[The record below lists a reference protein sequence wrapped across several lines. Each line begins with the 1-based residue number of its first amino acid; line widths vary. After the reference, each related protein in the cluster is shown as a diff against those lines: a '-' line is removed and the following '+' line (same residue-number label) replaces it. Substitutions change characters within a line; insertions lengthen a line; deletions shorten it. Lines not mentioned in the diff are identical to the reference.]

1 MKLNLKLNIFS
12 QLVIRKQQI
21 HLQKVVFIMKF
32 FYVLLM
38 FSTFT
43 NIVNANEDLLQQGND
58 FYQQGKFIQAIDVWE
73 TSLHNSPQFNTLL
86 QLSNAY
92 QALGDYNSALNVIK
106 QAISVADGTP
116 EQEVLAHSYLGDILL
131 ALQQPDKAF
140 EELEKYLSMART
152 LDNKLILAT
161 LLNNMSNALSA
172 EQYYSEA
179 LPIYQEVIEIAEDSN
194 DNLLQIQALSNQ
206 AQVYIKQK
214 QPENAVIIL
223 EKVLPLLDKLPGD
236 YAKAFHLLSLG
247 QLVFKVQAQAVNSK
261 LNAYDLFTESLRLAK
276 QLQDN
281 RLISYAK
288 GFLGELYEQRKLYP
302 EALKLT
308 REAIF
313 FAQEMPDL
321 LYLLEW
327 QQGNIWKAQQN
338 LEESLSAYQ
347 RAFDYLRPIRTSLT
361 NGQRNSNEVFYERI
375 RPIYYSLADVLLKK
389 AKQLPNDSAQKKQ
402 LLIQARDAVEELKE
416 AELQDY
422 FQDECVSAV
431 KTQITELKKLDKN
444 TAVLYPILLPD
455 RIELLFTTTD
465 NLDQIVIPIGYKEI
479 KKVILAFGKN
489 LQRVTEGSFIKQ
501 AKQLYNWMIKPIE
514 HEIAVHNIKTLVIVP
529 DGPLRTIPFAALYN
543 EVENKFLFDY
553 LALAVT
559 PSLTLTDPRPL
570 SRKNIKILLNG
581 LSKAVQD
588 FAPLPSVIKEIRD
601 IDKLFSNSTTLV
613 DENFLLKSVNNTLEN
628 SPFDIVHI
636 SSHGQFDRN
645 PKYSF
650 LLTYD
655 DKLTMDGLERLF
667 RLNDLRKKQVEL
679 LTLSAC
685 QTAVGD
691 ERAALGLAGVAIK
704 AGARSAL
711 ASLWFVDDSATSQ
724 LITDFYKQLQNPEL
738 SKAQAL
744 QNAQR
749 NLASK
754 KKYRHPAYWA
764 PFLLIGNWL

>member
-1 MKLNLKLNIFS
+1 MKIFC
-12 QLVIRKQQI
+12 
-21 HLQKVVFIMKF
+21 
-32 FYVLLM
+32 VLLM
-38 FSTFT
+38 VSTFT
-43 NIVNANEDLLQQGND
+43 NIVNANENLLQQGND
-58 FYQQGKFIQAIDVWE
+58 FYQQGKFIQAIEVWE
-73 TSLHNSPQFNTLL
+73 TALQNAQQFNTLL

-92 QALGDYNSALNVIK
+92 QALGDYNSALNVIQ
-106 QAISVADGTP
+106 QAISVADGIP
-116 EQEVLAHSYLGDILL
+116 EHEVLAHSYLGDILL

-140 EELEKYLSMART
+140 EELEKYLSIART

-179 LPIYQEVIEIAEDSN
+179 LPMYQEVIEIAEHSN
-194 DNLLQIQALSNQ
+194 ENLLQIQALSNQ
-206 AQVYIKQK
+206 AQVYIKQG
-214 QPENAVIIL
+214 QPENSVIIL
-223 EKVLPLLDKLPGD
+223 EKILPLLDKLPD
-236 YAKAFHLLSLG
+236 NYAKAFNLLSLG
-247 QLVFKVQAQAVNSK
+247 QLVFKVQIQAVNSK
-261 LNAYDLFTESLRLAK
+261 LNIYDMFAEALRFAT
-276 QLQDN
+276 QLQDG
-281 RLISYAK
+281 RLTSYAK
-288 GFLGELYEQRKLYP
+288 GFLGQLYEQRKLYP

-321 LYLLEW
+321 LYLWEW
-327 QQGNIWKAQQN
+327 QQGNIWKAQEN

-347 RAFDYLRPIRTSLT
+347 RSFDYLKPIRTSLT
-361 NGQRNSNEVFYERI
+361 NGQRNVNEVFYERI
-375 RPIYYSLADVLLKK
+375 RPIYYSLAGALLKK
-389 AKQLPNDSAQKKQ
+389 AKQLPPDSDQKKQ
-402 LLIQARDAVEELKE
+402 LLIKARDAIEQLKE

-431 KTQITELKKLDKN
+431 KTQITELKNLDEN

-455 RIELLFTTTD
+455 RIELLFTTSG

-479 KKVILAFGKN
+479 KQVVLDFGKN
-489 LQRVTEGSFIKQ
+489 LQRVTEGRFIKQ
-501 AKQLYNWMIKPIE
+501 AKQLYNWLIKPLE
-514 HEIAVHNIKTLVIVP
+514 HKIAAHNIKTLVIVP
-529 DGPLRTIPFAALYN
+529 DGPLRTIPFVALYN

-570 SRKNIKILLNG
+570 PRKNIKILLNG
-581 LSKAVQD
+581 LSKSVQN
-588 FAPLPSVIKEIRD
+588 FAPLPSVTKEISD
-601 IDKLFSNSTTLV
+601 IDKLFNNSTTLV
-613 DENFLLKSVNNTLEN
+613 DEKFLLQSVSNALEN

-655 DKLTMDGLERLF
+655 DKLTMDRLERLF
-667 RLNDLRKKQVEL
+667 KLNDLRKKQVEL

-754 KKYRHPAYWA
+754 RIYRHPAYWA

>member
-1 MKLNLKLNIFS
+1 M
-12 QLVIRKQQI
+12 V
-21 HLQKVVFIMKF
+21 
-32 FYVLLM
+32 
-38 FSTFT
+38 STFT
-43 NIVNANEDLLQQGND
+43 NIVNANENLLQQGND
-58 FYQQGKFIQAIDVWE
+58 FYQQGKFIQAIEVWE
-73 TSLHNSPQFNTLL
+73 TALQNAQQFNTLL

-92 QALGDYNSALNVIK
+92 QALGDYNSALNVIQ
-106 QAISVADGTP
+106 QAISVADGIP
-116 EQEVLAHSYLGDILL
+116 EHEVLAHSYLGDILL

-140 EELEKYLSMART
+140 EELEKYLSIART

-179 LPIYQEVIEIAEDSN
+179 LPMYQEVIEIAEHSN
-194 DNLLQIQALSNQ
+194 ENLLQIQALSNQ
-206 AQVYIKQK
+206 AQVYIKQG
-214 QPENAVIIL
+214 QPENSVIIL
-223 EKVLPLLDKLPGD
+223 EKILPLLDKLPD
-236 YAKAFHLLSLG
+236 NYAKAFNLLSLG
-247 QLVFKVQAQAVNSK
+247 QLVFKVQIQAVNSK
-261 LNAYDLFTESLRLAK
+261 LNIYDMFAEALRFAT
-276 QLQDN
+276 QLQDG
-281 RLISYAK
+281 RLTSYAK
-288 GFLGELYEQRKLYP
+288 GFLGQLYEQRKLYP

-321 LYLLEW
+321 LYLWEW
-327 QQGNIWKAQQN
+327 QQGNIWKAQEN

-347 RAFDYLRPIRTSLT
+347 RSFDYLKPIRTSLT
-361 NGQRNSNEVFYERI
+361 NGQRNVNEVFYERI
-375 RPIYYSLADVLLKK
+375 RPIYYSLAGALLKK
-389 AKQLPNDSAQKKQ
+389 AKQLPPDSDQKKQ
-402 LLIQARDAVEELKE
+402 LLIKARDAIEQLKE

-431 KTQITELKKLDKN
+431 KTQITELKNLDEN

-455 RIELLFTTTD
+455 RIELLFTTSG

-479 KKVILAFGKN
+479 KQVVLDFGKN
-489 LQRVTEGSFIKQ
+489 LQRVTEGRFIKQ
-501 AKQLYNWMIKPIE
+501 AKQLYNWLIKPLE
-514 HEIAVHNIKTLVIVP
+514 HKIAAHNIKTLVIVP
-529 DGPLRTIPFAALYN
+529 DGPLRTIPFVALYN

-570 SRKNIKILLNG
+570 PRKNIKILLNG
-581 LSKAVQD
+581 LSKSVQN
-588 FAPLPSVIKEIRD
+588 FAPLPSVTKEISD
-601 IDKLFSNSTTLV
+601 IDKLFNNSTTLV
-613 DENFLLKSVNNTLEN
+613 DEKFLLQSVSNALEN

-655 DKLTMDGLERLF
+655 DKLTMDRLERLF
-667 RLNDLRKKQVEL
+667 KLNDLRKKQVEL

-754 KKYRHPAYWA
+754 RIYRHPAYWA

>member
-1 MKLNLKLNIFS
+1 MKIFYILLIS
-12 QLVIRKQQI
+12 
-21 HLQKVVFIMKF
+21 VFA
-32 FYVLLM
+32 
-38 FSTFT
+38 
-43 NIVNANEDLLQQGND
+43 NIVNANEDLQGND
-58 FYQQGKFIQAIDVWE
+58 FYQQGKFTQAIEVWE
-73 TSLHNSPQFNTLL
+73 TSLQNTPQFNTLL

-92 QALGDYNSALNVIK
+92 QALGDYNSALNAIQ
-106 QAISVADGTP
+106 QAISVTDSKP
-116 EQEVLAHSYLGDILL
+116 EQEVLAHGYLGDILL
-131 ALQQPDKAF
+131 ALQQPDLAF
-140 EELEKYLSMART
+140 EELEKYLSIART

-161 LLNNMSNALSA
+161 LLNNMSNVLSA

-179 LPIYQEVIEIAEDSN
+179 LPMYQEVIEIAEHSDEI
-194 DNLLQIQALSNQ
+194 LLQIQALSNQ
-206 AQVYIKQK
+206 AQVYIKQD
-214 QPENAVIIL
+214 QPENTVMVL
-223 EKVLPLLDKLPGD
+223 EKILSLLDKLPD
-236 YAKAFHLLSLG
+236 NYAKAFNLLSLG
-247 QLVFKVQAQAVNSK
+247 QLVFKVQIQAVNSK
-261 LNAYDLFTESLRLAK
+261 LNIYDIFTEALRLAT
-276 QLQDN
+276 QLQDS
-281 RLISYAK
+281 RLTSYAK
-288 GFLGELYEQRKLYP
+288 GFLGQLYEQRKLYP

-321 LYLLEW
+321 LYLWEW
-327 QQGNIWKAQQN
+327 QRGNIWKAQEN
-338 LEESLSAYQ
+338 LEKSLSAYQ
-347 RAFDYLRPIRTSLT
+347 RAFNYLKPIRTRLT
-361 NGQRNSNEVFYERI
+361 NGQRNVNEVFYERI

-389 AKQLPNDSAQKKQ
+389 AKQLPPDSDQKKQ
-402 LLIQARDAVEELKE
+402 LLIKARDAVEQLKE

-431 KTQITELKKLDKN
+431 KIQITKLENLDEN

-455 RIELLFTTTD
+455 RIELLFTTFG
-465 NLDQIVIPIGYKEI
+465 NLNQIVIPIGYKEI
-479 KKVILAFGKN
+479 KQVVLEFGKN
-489 LQRVTEGSFIKQ
+489 LQRVTEGRFIKQ
-501 AKQLYNWMIKPIE
+501 AKQLYNWLIKPIE
-514 HEIAVHNIKTLVIVP
+514 HEIAAHNIKTLVIIP
-529 DGPLRTIPFAALYN
+529 DGPLRTIPFVALYN
-543 EVENKFLFDY
+543 EVDNKFLFDY
-553 LALAVT
+553 LALAIT

-570 SRKNIKILLNG
+570 PRKNIKILLNG
-581 LSKAVQD
+581 LSKSVQN
-588 FAPLPSVIKEIRD
+588 FTSLPSVTKEISD
-601 IDKLFSNSTTLV
+601 IDKLFNNSTKLV
-613 DENFLLKSVNNTLEN
+613 DEKFLLQSVNDAFKK

-655 DKLTMDGLERLF
+655 DKLTMDRLEKLF
-667 RLNDLRKKQVEL
+667 KLNDLRKKQVEL

-711 ASLWFVDDSATSQ
+711 ASLWFVDDNATSQ

-749 NLASK
+749 NLAAK
-754 KKYRHPAYWA
+754 RIYRHPAYWA

>member
-1 MKLNLKLNIFS
+1 MKIF
-12 QLVIRKQQI
+12 L
-21 HLQKVVFIMKF
+21 
-32 FYVLLM
+32 VLLIIIP
-38 FSTFT
+38 FT
-43 NIVNANEDLLQQGND
+43 NIVNANENLVQQGHD
-58 FYQQGKFIQAIDVWE
+58 FYQQGKFTQAIEVWE
-73 TSLHNSPQFNTLL
+73 TALQNAPQFNILL

-92 QALGDYNSALNVIK
+92 QALGDYNSALNTVQ
-106 QAISVADGTP
+106 QAISIADGIP

-131 ALQQPDKAF
+131 ALQQPDTAF
-140 EELEKYLSMART
+140 EEMEKYLSMART
-152 LDNKLILAT
+152 LDNKLILAS
-161 LLNNMSNALSA
+161 LLNNMSNTLSA
-172 EQYYSEA
+172 EQYYAEA
-179 LPIYQEVIEIAEDSN
+179 LPIYQEVVEIAEHSN

-206 AQVYIKQK
+206 AQVYIKQG
-214 QPENAVIIL
+214 QPENSAIIL
-223 EKVLPLLDKLPGD
+223 EKILPLLDKLPGD

-247 QLVFKVQAQAVNSK
+247 QLVFKIENQAVNSK
-261 LNAYDLFTESLRLAK
+261 LNVYNLFTESLRLAN

-281 RLISYAK
+281 RLMSYAK
-288 GFLGELYEQRKLYP
+288 GFLGQLYKQRQRYP

-313 FAQEMPDL
+313 FAQKMPDL
-321 LYLLEW
+321 LYLWEW
-327 QQGNIWKAQQN
+327 QQGNVLNAQQN
-338 LEESLSAYQ
+338 LDESLSAYQ
-347 RAFDYLRPIRTSLT
+347 RAFDYLKPIRTSLT
-361 NGQRNSNEVFYERI
+361 NGQRNVNEVFYERI

-389 AKQLPNDSAQKKQ
+389 AKQLPHDSEQKKQ
-402 LLIQARDAVEELKE
+402 LLFKARDAIEQLKE

-431 KTQITELKKLDKN
+431 KTQITEFKSLDKN

-455 RIELLFTTTD
+455 RIELLFTTSG

-479 KKVILAFGKN
+479 KQVVLAFSKN
-489 LQRVTEGSFIKQ
+489 LQRVTEGRFIKQ
-501 AKQLYNWMIKPIE
+501 SKQLYNWIIKPLEKKIAE
-514 HEIAVHNIKTLVIVP
+514 HDIKTLVIVP
-529 DGPLRTIPFAALYN
+529 DGPLRTIPFVALYN

-553 LALAVT
+553 FALAVT

-570 SRKNIKILLNG
+570 PRKNIKILLNG
-581 LSKAVQD
+581 LSKSVQN
-588 FAPLPSVIKEIRD
+588 FAALPSVTKEISD
-601 IDKLFSNSTTLV
+601 IDKLFNDSTTLV
-613 DENFLLKSVNNTLEN
+613 DEKFLLKSVTESLEN
-628 SPFDIVHI
+628 SPYDIVHI

-655 DKLTMDGLERLF
+655 DKLTMDRLETMF

-724 LITDFYKQLQNPEL
+724 LITDFYRQLQNPEL

-754 KKYRHPAYWA
+754 RKYRHPAYWA

>member
-1 MKLNLKLNIFS
+1 MKIFY
-12 QLVIRKQQI
+12 I
-21 HLQKVVFIMKF
+21 
-32 FYVLLM
+32 LLM
-38 FSTFT
+38 ISVFT
-43 NIVNANEDLLQQGND
+43 NIVNASEDLRGNN
-58 FYQQGKFIQAIDVWE
+58 FYQQGKFTQAIEVWE
-73 TSLHNSPQFNTLL
+73 TSLQNAPQFNTLL

-92 QALGDYNSALNVIK
+92 QALGDYNSALNAIQ

-131 ALQQPDKAF
+131 ALQQPDAAF

-179 LPIYQEVIEIAEDSN
+179 LPIYQEVIEIAEHYN

-206 AQVYIKQK
+206 AQVYIKQG
-214 QPENAVIIL
+214 QPENSVIIL
-223 EKVLPLLDKLPGD
+223 EKILPLLDRLPGN
-236 YAKAFHLLSLG
+236 YAKSFHLLSLG

-261 LNAYDLFTESLRLAK
+261 LNVYNMFAEALRLAT
-276 QLQDN
+276 QLQDS
-281 RLISYAK
+281 RLTSYAK
-288 GFLGELYEQRKLYP
+288 SFLGQLYEQRKLYP

-321 LYLLEW
+321 LYLWEW
-327 QQGNIWKAQQN
+327 QQGNIWKAQEN

-347 RAFDYLRPIRTSLT
+347 RAFDYLKPIRTSLT
-361 NGQRNSNEVFYERI
+361 NGQRNVNEVFYERI
-375 RPIYYSLADVLLKK
+375 RPIYYSLADALLKK
-389 AKQLPNDSAQKKQ
+389 AKQLPPDSDQKQQ
-402 LLIQARDAVEELKE
+402 LLIKARDAVEQLKE

-431 KTQITELKKLDKN
+431 KTQITELKNLDEN

-455 RIELLFTTTD
+455 RIELLFTTSD
-465 NLDQIVIPIGYKEI
+465 NLDQIVVPIGYKEI
-479 KKVILAFGKN
+479 KQVVLEFSKN
-489 LQRVTEGSFIKQ
+489 LQRVTEGRFIKQ
-501 AKQLYNWMIKPIE
+501 AKQLYNWIIKPLE
-514 HEIAVHNIKTLVIVP
+514 HEIAAHNIKTLVIVP
-529 DGPLRTIPFAALYN
+529 DGPLRTIPFVALYN
-543 EVENKFLFDY
+543 EVDNKFLFDY
-553 LALAVT
+553 LALAIT

-570 SRKNIKILLNG
+570 PRNNIKILLNG
-581 LSKAVQD
+581 LSKSVQN
-588 FAPLPSVIKEIRD
+588 FAPLPSVTKEISD
-601 IDKLFSNSTTLV
+601 IDKLFNNSTTLV
-613 DENFLLKSVNNTLEN
+613 DEKFLLQSVNDALEN
-628 SPFDIVHI
+628 SPFDIIHI

-655 DKLTMDGLERLF
+655 DKLTMDRLEKLF

-749 NLASK
+749 NLAAK
-754 KKYRHPAYWA
+754 RMYRHPAYWA